1 MAAYRRVY
9 DSHHLQADCQEPG
22 SAPRTLR
29 SLSSMG
35 CLFYL
40 SLAKVEGD
48 RMRLIRKFSKLKETR
63 PTGPGAPTVCRYQWS
78 YMYTLTSGRRLVL
91 WTVLS
96 TVDRS
101 VAASHSSSVVRVC
114 PSSPVLSR
122 QPAPA
127 HNKLHL
133 VVIYTHNYIII
144 LYTCIVNYI

>member
-29 SLSSMG
+29 SFSSMG

-78 YMYTLTSGRRLVL
+78 YMYRLHLRAAGGWCCGLFCQL
-91 WTVLS
+91 WTDLSQHRVVVLL
-96 TVDRS
+96 S
-101 VAASHSSSVVRVC
+101 VSVRHHQCSHANLRPATTNC
-114 PSSPVLSR
+114 TLS
-122 QPAPA
+122 
-127 HNKLHL
+127 LFIL
-133 VVIYTHNYIII
+133 III
-144 LYTCIVNYI
+144 